1 MNGRDLRFKRG
12 KSNNRRFNT
21 VRANKRESVG
31 NRLRDANTLTVA
43 PAAAGFTA
51 NHKTRLFGRVAH
63 ALHCVSGGPR
73 VGFNVTAK

>member
-43 PAAAGFTA
+43 SHGHRMNIAWILAQMADE
-51 NHKTRLFGRVAH
+51 H
-63 ALHCVSGGPR
+63 ARAVLASYLSH
-73 VGFNVTAK
+73 N